1 MRTTLLAIS
10 LFAVSAC
17 AGGPSVPSTYSSLEV
32 VTEVYDGP
40 LEPRPPAGESLRRIG
55 RQLEQL
61 TAIAANRT
69 RLLEMFEVADG
80 AIRFYD
86 EGVTRELAE
95 ISNLP
100 DPEETR
106 RSLPYN
112 PTNIRNIRT
121 ILYGSAEPGEGGQ
134 RRELQTPHL
143 DQVAPQEL
151 AELTGSLAGL
161 AGNIRDGTLEAGDP
175 GQDALAAI
183 EVADAYINNFTTKL
197 LLAWDRARELVAE
210 VRKINPR
217 ALSGDPDSI
226 RRLEELKLELA
237 SPETARE
244 IASFVFFSNTVLL
257 TSFGRTR
264 VEILDPADPRIRAS
278 SGDAELRE
286 GVLGDEEAWQ
296 TVYGRTFAEG
306 DGTNEFIIVQESPLH
321 YRMKDFQT
329 DPSDVVGLQ
338 VSFAESALSIL
349 SQVLGAGG
357 APYGL
362 SALTLLEIDGDGGST
377 GVIDYAET
385 LGSTDANGY
394 WLSTEDTEN
403 GTLTL
408 LLVEGFS
415 GAVTTDLDLDD
426 DGTLDATPWTSILDE
441 VAVTDGGGGD
451 QTYGMPALD
460 ASLEGN
466 SGFSPGGASR
476 IPDGTD
482 TDAAGVLA
490 LLEVAVQP
498 RDGELESRLGGLGG
512 AGALGLALAAS
523 RFSFARH
530 DELWLIA
537 LQC

>member
-362 SALTLLEIDGDGGST
+362 SALTLLE
-377 GVIDYAET
+377 E
-385 LGSTDANGY
+385 
-394 WLSTEDTEN
+394 
-403 GTLTL
+403 
-408 LLVEGFS
+408 
-415 GAVTTDLDLDD
+415 DLDLVDTSAVEEASAVAKARASIDAARAIAEQRAKDGREQLQPLRSALLDLAIRAREAQRGLDD
-426 DGTLDATPWTSILDE
+426 YAAELDSLEDRIAVAEAEAEAATL
-441 VAVTDGGGGD
+441 
-451 QTYGMPALD
+451 PALE
-460 ASLEGN
+460 AERSRLEGD
-466 SGFSPGGASR
+466 R
-476 IPDGTD
+476 EHLI
-482 TDAAGVLA
+482 
-490 LLEVAVQP
+490 
-498 RDGELESRLGGLGG
+498 LESREVQRT
-512 AGALGLALAAS
+512 AS
-523 RFSFARH
+523 TLLDSIRAVLDSFSS
-530 DELWLIA
+530 
-537 LQC
+537 